1 MTDSGIHPIEQQ
13 SYSIMRSRVDF
24 SRWPDGARQLVERM
38 VHATA
43 DESFSETARVGDRVV
58 EAAVGALRL
67 GAAVVCD
74 SRMVAAGIPSVS
86 NRVSV
91 HCYLDQTP
99 PRSNRD
105 GFHGSTRSAEA
116 FSLAASEHPTGAVW
130 VVGNAPTALFRLVE
144 LHRAGEVSPAA
155 VVGLPVGYVGA
166 AESKEALWASPLRD
180 VAVTN
185 FGRRGG
191 SAAAA
196 AVLNALGRLVWTQ
209 PEPR

>member
-1 MTDSGIHPIEQQ
+1 MTDSGIHPIEQE
-13 SYSIMRSRVDF
+13 SYRIMRSRVDF
-24 SRWPDGARQLVERM
+24 SRWPGGARELVERM

-43 DESFSETARVGDRVV
+43 DESFSDTARVGGRFV

-74 SRMVAAGIPSVS
+74 SRMVEAGIPPVAS
-86 NRVSV
+86 RVSV
-91 HCYLDQTP
+91 RCYLDQAP
-99 PRSNRD
+99 GRPNRA
-105 GFHGSTRSAEA
+105 GLHGSTRSAEA
-116 FSLAASEHPTGAVW
+116 FSLAAGEHPTGAVW
-130 VVGNAPTALFRLVE
+130 AVGNAPTALFRLLE

-185 FGRRGG
+185 VGQRGG
-191 SAAAA
+191 SAVAA
-196 AVLNALGRLVWTQ
+196 AVLNALARLAWTQ